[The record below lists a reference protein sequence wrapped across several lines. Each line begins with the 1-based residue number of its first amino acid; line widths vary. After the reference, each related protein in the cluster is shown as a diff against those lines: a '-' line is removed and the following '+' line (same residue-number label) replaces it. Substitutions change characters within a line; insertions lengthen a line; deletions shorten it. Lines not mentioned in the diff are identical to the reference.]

1 MHLERRVH
9 FWIGDLLTYGERRWA
24 EKYTEMIE
32 HTGYD
37 YATLRVLKWVASRV
51 AISRRRESL
60 SFAHHKEVAKLAPD
74 QQALI
79 LARAEDK
86 RWTREMVRHEVN
98 RLAYEAE
105 RPAGPPILSGL
116 HHGDCR
122 EVMAALADESI
133 DLLLTDPPADGP
145 EALRVLDDVLRC
157 AGTKLKPNSHIY
169 VFTTWEAYDEV
180 SALVERDFDLCN
192 ALLWVT
198 TDGARRE
205 VRAPADRQILFAH
218 KGRRHLNGGRDAD
231 VLYFDPAPRHPLEKP
246 VALLQYL
253 IEKST
258 QLKEIVLDPFMG
270 IGSICEAARNV
281 GRRHLGIE
289 ADRHRYE
296 QAVQRLAPALEA

>member
-24 EKYTEMIE
+24 EMYIEMIE

-51 AISRRRESL
+51 AVSRRRESL
-60 SFAHHKEVAKLAPD
+60 SFAHHKEVAKLPPD
-74 QQALI
+74 QQELI
-79 LARAEDK
+79 LAHAADK
-86 RWTREMVRHEVN
+86 HFTREKVRHEVN
-98 RLAYEAE
+98 RLACEAK

-122 EVMAALADESI
+122 EVMAPLPDESI

-145 EALRVLDDVLRC
+145 EALPVLDDVLRC
-157 AGTKLKPNSHIY
+157 ASTKLKPNSHIY
-169 VFTTWEAYDEV
+169 VFTTWETYDDI
-180 SALVERDFDLCN
+180 SALVERYFDLCN
-192 ALLWVT
+192 ALLWVKT
-198 TDGARRE
+198 NGARRE
-205 VRAPADRQILFAH
+205 VEAPADHQILFAH

-231 VLYFDPAPRHPLEKP
+231 VLYFEPAPRHPLEKP

-258 QLKEIVLDPFMG
+258 QLREMVLDPFMG
-270 IGSICEAARNV
+270 IGSIGVAARNA

-289 ADRHRYE
+289 ADHHRYQ